1 VVLATWA
8 RTPLLDVGDLRPGL
22 HLTTLGADEP
32 GKIELSA
39 DLIVAARTVV
49 DDVRLAV
56 SMGAIGNAG
65 LGPEAVHATF
75 SEVLGGAR
83 AGRESADQS
92 TVYAP
97 VGLPW
102 QDLALAWPIYQAAL
116 ASGTARTVDF
126 LA

>member
-1 VVLATWA
+1 VTLLLSRPEITGRPPA
-8 RTPLLDVGDLRPGL
+8 R
-22 HLTTLGADEP
+22 
-32 GKIELSA
+32 
-39 DLIVAARTVV
+39 
-49 DDVRLAV
+49 V

-75 SEVLGGAR
+75 SEVLSGALP
-83 AGRESADQS
+83 GRESADQA

-102 QDLALAWPIYQAAL
+102 QDLALAWPVYQAAL
-116 ASGTARTVDF
+116 TSGAARTMDF